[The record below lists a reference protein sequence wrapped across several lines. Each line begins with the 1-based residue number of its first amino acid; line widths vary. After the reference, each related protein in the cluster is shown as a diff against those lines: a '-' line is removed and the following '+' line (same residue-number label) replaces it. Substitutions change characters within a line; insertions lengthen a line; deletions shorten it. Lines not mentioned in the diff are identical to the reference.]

1 MTTQPLNF
9 LTDLSSIA
17 QHNDHRYGVVLRG
30 CDNWQDGVIQSYLV
44 NNPELNAFQLGGAR
58 REGVNHIVINKGQ
71 QLLGRECQLLICDFR
86 FEFDA
91 NSFSAALGSIMG
103 GGLAIILPA
112 EKHENSSIDQVW
124 LTNNFAK
131 LLQLDENLSLPELPE
146 KESVEQISDKFS
158 QQNHAIELILKVV
171 SGHRKRPLVLTAD
184 RGRGKS
190 SALGIAT
197 AQLLLM
203 RSPFNVVVTAPSIK
217 AVEPIF
223 SHAQNLLKGAELE
236 GKGTLKFGQSRVT
249 FVAPDELLQTKPNCD
264 LLLVDEAAAIP
275 IPMLKKMVESYHRL
289 VFSTTLHGYE
299 GSGRG
304 FGLKFESWLSKVR
317 PNWKACSIEQP
328 IRWSVND
335 PLENWLFDCFLLNVD
350 INQGEQVL
358 ESGMRSRLEAT
369 ALELSSTQ
377 LSKQEN
383 GGHIPLISESL
394 LWEKLPKA
402 DFVTHPEKLK
412 QCFALLVGAHYQT
425 TPNDLMQI
433 LSNPSVEL
441 YALFNGQVCLGCI
454 LTVGEGGLSS
464 DVIKDI
470 QLGKRRPKGHLAP
483 AVLANHL
490 GFEES
495 ARSRCIRIMRI
506 AVHPSYQNLGLGSL
520 LLEHLSISLSDCD
533 YLATSFGATSELVSF
548 WKRNGF
554 YPAHLGHQRDQA
566 SGCHSL
572 LMVKSVQKKSQG
584 WITNAVH
591 HFEQSF
597 LYLIS
602 SSLISLEPQMVKALL
617 TKSSGLELS
626 ASEIGLLGYY
636 VQGGNSF
643 DSVAYL
649 LVKAILLINSNGN
662 DEVSLLLI
670 SKVVQQK
677 TWSQCII
684 EHDFTGRKQAES
696 QVRLDVEKILC
707 NLQCK

>member
-30 CDNWQDGVIQSYLV
+30 CDIWQDNVIQTYLAQY
-44 NNPELNAFQLGGAR
+44 PELNVFQIGGVS
-58 REGVNHIVINKGQ
+58 REGVNHVSINKGQ

-91 NSFSAALGSIMG
+91 NSFSAALGSIIG
-103 GGLAIILPA
+103 GGLAIILPP
-112 EKHENSSIDQVW
+112 EKQKKPSIDQSW
-124 LTNNFAK
+124 LTQHFDK
-131 LLQLDENLSLPELPE
+131 LLQLDEKHPPSDLP
-146 KESVEQISDKFS
+146 KKSITAKIADKFS

-203 RSPFNVVVTAPSIK
+203 RSPFNVVVTASSIK

-223 SHAQNLLKGAELE
+223 YHALNLLKGAERE

-249 FVAPDELLQTKPNCD
+249 FIAPDELLQSKPDCD

-304 FGLKFESWLSKVR
+304 FGIKFESWLSKVR
-317 PNWKACSIEQP
+317 PNWKACTIEQP

-350 INQGEQVL
+350 FTQDKPVAGRANHT
-358 ESGMRSRLEAT
+358 RLEDQAVGRS
-369 ALELSSTQ
+369 LDPFSIR
-377 LSKQEN
+377 EN
-383 GGHIPLISESL
+383 NSDNLLGSETL
-394 LWEKLPKA
+394 LWEKLPKE

-412 QCFALLVGAHYQT
+412 QCFALLVSAHYQT
-425 TPNDLMQI
+425 SPNDLMQI
-433 LSNPSVEL
+433 LSNASVEL
-441 YALFNGQVCLGCI
+441 YALFHENTCLGCI
-454 LTVGEGGLSS
+454 LTVEEGGLSS
-464 DVIKDI
+464 EVIQDI

-490 GFEES
+490 GFAES
-495 ARSRCIRIMRI
+495 ASSRCIRIMRI
-506 AVHPSYQNLGLGSL
+506 ATHPRYQNQGLGSL
-520 LLEHLSISLSDCD
+520 MLDNLSSSLSDVD
-533 YLATSFGATSELVSF
+533 YFATSYGATSELVSF
-548 WKRNGF
+548 WKNNG
-554 YPAHLGHQRDQA
+554 YSPVHLGHQRDQA

-572 LMVKSVQKKSQG
+572 LMLKPIQSNSQH
-584 WITNAVH
+584 WIGDAVH
-591 HFEQSF
+591 GFEQNF
-597 LYLIS
+597 LYLAS
-602 SSLISLEPQMVKALL
+602 SSLASLEPLMVKALL
-617 TKSSGLELS
+617 PKSLGLSLS
-626 ASEIGLLGYY
+626 ASEVRLLEHY
-636 VQGGNSF
+636 VHGGNSF
-643 DSVAYL
+643 DSVGYL
-649 LVKAILLINSNGN
+649 LVKVALYLNSNGKG
-662 DEVSLLLI
+662 EFSLLLI
-670 SKVVQQK
+670 AKAIQQK
-677 TWSQCII
+677 TWSECVS
-684 EHDFTGRKQAES
+684 DYGFVGRKQAES
-696 QVRLDVEKILC
+696 QIRLDVKNILC